1 MNKKE
6 KEAIKAMR
14 DYEIKLIQTEL
25 LTRTRNTN
33 DEYAQFTLD
42 ELFAILKP
50 IEKRYQRLK
59 SILSNI
65 DALVGILMGFA
76 IGSVAADVISESNSI
91 SVLLLAIFIDLVIM
105 MILGVASQNVR
116 HRYFQEQSNF
126 LEGKAHIV
134 RDGNIVTVEVDN
146 FKKFAVTL

>member
-14 DYEIKLIQTEL
+14 DFEIKLIQIEL

-65 DALVGILMGFA
+65 DAIVGILMGFA

-146 FKKFAVTL
+146 FKKFTVTL

>member
-134 RDGNIVTVEVDN
+134 RDGNIVNVEVDN

>member
-33 DEYAQFTLD
+33 NEYAQFTLD

-105 MILGVASQNVR
+105 MILGFASQNVR

-146 FKKFAVTL
+146 FKKFMVTL

>member
-50 IEKRYQRLK
+50 IEKRYERLTN
-59 SILSNI
+59 IIFNI
-65 DALVGILMGFA
+65 DRLIGIP
-76 IGSVAADVISESNSI
+76 IGLAFGKVAANEASKGNGAWALISSIVIVF
-91 SVLLLAIFIDLVIM
+91 VLMHVL
-105 MILGVASQNVR
+105 ILASQNVR
-116 HRYFQEQSNF
+116 HRHFQEQSNF

-146 FKKFAVTL
+146 FKKFTVTL